1 MVIDA
6 ALRGVLEQ
14 YIDPMVIAI
23 PNIVQVFLGSPNKS
37 PLQIQNKNDFV
48 LGVALGNIQN
58 AFLTTFV
65 SLQARYPTPD
75 ELAEI
80 SDVIFRRIPEIQDAI
95 LSVR

>member
-14 YIDPMVIAI
+14 YIDSIVIAI

-37 PLQIQNKNDFV
+37 QLQIQNKDDFV